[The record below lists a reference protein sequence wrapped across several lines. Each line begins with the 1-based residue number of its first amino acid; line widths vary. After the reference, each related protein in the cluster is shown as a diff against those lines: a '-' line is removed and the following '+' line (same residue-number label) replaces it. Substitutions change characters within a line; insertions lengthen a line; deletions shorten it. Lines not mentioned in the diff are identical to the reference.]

1 MTRLLHLGGVVA
13 GFLAGLGQGAP
24 SLTHSHSLGP
34 EPEPRGAN
42 CNTAHNRG
50 CWSAGFDIKTD
61 YESSTP
67 PGVTR
72 SFSFTIE
79 EFGNWAAPDGSVKT
93 GAMLINGAYPGPTI
107 VADWGDTISVT
118 VTNKLALNGTS
129 IHWHGLRQLG
139 SNLQDGVGGI
149 TECPIPPGGSKT
161 YTFRVTQYGTTWYHS
176 HFSSQYANGV
186 FGAIQINGPSS
197 ANYDIDLG
205 PYPINDFY
213 LASAEDIVEA
223 SQLGAS
229 GPTSAN
235 VLFNGTNINPSAGG
249 GGAYSTINLTPGKV
263 HLLRLYNPS
272 AQHHYQVSIVGHN
285 LTVIETDLVPVEPIV
300 TDDLFL
306 AIGQRAHVLITADRA
321 PGNYW
326 MNVTL
331 PAANKC
337 GVSDNP
343 FPAAIVHYTSV
354 VEGLPAEEGAV
365 PANPGCIDSLLY
377 APVVSRAADP
387 ATFAHTADNTVDVIS
402 VSTPTVH
409 WLINGSS
416 IRDSS
421 MKVDWG
427 RPVLGSVLSGTG
439 NNASSY
445 PASENLIAINQADAW
460 TYWII
465 ESTST
470 GPHPMH
476 LHGHDFLILGTS
488 APNAGPFTPADVAS
502 LNFANPTRRDV
513 TMLPPAG
520 WNVLAFRS
528 DNPGAW
534 LFHCHIAWHASNG
547 LALDFLERA
556 SEQKGQISPAQ
567 RSAYEDNCA
576 AWNRYFD
583 GQTLVSQTD
592 SGLKVRALELE
603 GH

>member
-1 MTRLLHLGGVVA
+1 MSSLLRLAGVVA
-13 GFLAGLGQGAP
+13 GLLVGLGQSAP
-24 SLTHSHSLGP
+24 SSHSL
-34 EPEPRGAN
+34 EPRGAA
-42 CNTAHNRG
+42 CNTAQNRG
-50 CWSAGFDIKTD
+50 CWSSGFNINTD
-61 YESSTP
+61 YESKTP

-72 SFSFTIE
+72 HFDFTVE
-79 EFGNWAAPDGSVKT
+79 EFANWTAPDGSVKT
-93 GAMLINGAYPGPTI
+93 GAMLINGIYPGPTI
-107 VADWGDTISVT
+107 VADWGDTVSVT
-118 VTNKLALNGTS
+118 VTNKLTLNGTS

-149 TECPIPPGGSKT
+149 TECPIPPGRSKT
-161 YTFRVTQYGTTWYHS
+161 YTFRLTQYGTTWYHS

-186 FGAIQINGPSS
+186 FGAIQINGPAS

-213 LASAEDIVEA
+213 LSSAEDIVEA

-235 VLFNGTNINPSAGG
+235 VLFNGTNVNPSGSG
-249 GGAYSTINLTPGKV
+249 SGGAYSTINLTPGKT

-285 LTVIETDLVPVEPIV
+285 LTVIETDLVPVAPILA
-300 TDDLFL
+300 DNIFL
-306 AIGQRAHVLITADRA
+306 AIGQRAHVLITADKA
-321 PGNYW
+321 AGNYW

-337 GVSDNP
+337 GVSNNP

-354 VEGLPAEEGAV
+354 PESNPTQAGAV
-365 PANPGCIDSLLY
+365 PANPGCQDSLLY
-377 APVVSRAADP
+377 APVVAQAADP
-387 ATFAHTADNTVDVIS
+387 ATFAQTAGNTVDVIS

-409 WLINGSS
+409 WIVNGSS
-416 IRDSS
+416 IHDST
-421 MKVDWG
+421 MRVAWD
-427 RPVLGSVLSGTG
+427 RPVLGNVLSD
-439 NNASSY
+439 NATY
-445 PASENLIAINQADAW
+445 AASENIITIDQKNAW

-488 APNAGPFTPADVAS
+488 APNAGFFKAADVAS

-513 TMLPPAG
+513 TMLPPVG
-520 WNVLAFRS
+520 WNVLAFKA

-534 LFHCHIAWHASNG
+534 LFHCHIAWHSSNG

-556 SEQKGQISPAQ
+556 SELKAQVTAAQ
-567 RSAYEDNCA
+567 RRAYEDDCA
-576 AWNRYFD
+576 AWSSYFD
-583 GQTLVSQTD
+583 GQTLVYQTD
-592 SGLKVRALELE
+592 SGLKVRELELDAS
-603 GH
+603 

>member
-1 MTRLLHLGGVVA
+1 MLSLLRLAGVVT
-13 GFLAGLGQGAP
+13 GLLAGLGQGAP
-24 SLTHSHSLGP
+24 SFTHSL
-34 EPEPRGAN
+34 EPRGAT

-50 CWSAGFDIKTD
+50 CWSAGFNINTD

-67 PGVTR
+67 LGVTR
-72 SFSFTIE
+72 FFSFTVE
-79 EFGNWAAPDGSVKT
+79 EFTNWTAPDGEVKT
-93 GAMLINGAYPGPTI
+93 GAMLINGIYPGPTI

-118 VTNKLALNGTS
+118 VTNKLTLNGTS

-161 YTFRVTQYGTTWYHS
+161 YTFKLTQYGTTWYHS

-235 VLFNGTNINPSAGG
+235 VLFNGTNINPPGTAG
-249 GGAYSTINLTPGKV
+249 GGAYSTINLTPGKT

-272 AQHHYQVSIVGHN
+272 AQHHYQVSIVGHS

-300 TDDLFL
+300 TDNIFL
-306 AIGQRAHVLITADRA
+306 AIGQRAHVLITANQEA
-321 PGNYW
+321 GNYW

-337 GVSDNP
+337 GVSNNP
-343 FPAAIVHYTSV
+343 FPAAIVHYTNV
-354 VEGLPAEEGAV
+354 AEGNPTEAGTV
-365 PANPGCIDSLLY
+365 PANLGCQDSLLY
-377 APVVSRAADP
+377 APIVSQAADS
-387 ATFAHTADNTVDVIS
+387 AAFAQTAGNTVDVIS

-421 MKVDWG
+421 MKVDWD
-427 RPVLGSVLSGTG
+427 RPVIGNVLSGNT
-439 NNASSY
+439 SY
-445 PASENLIAINQADAW
+445 ATSENLITINQKNAW

-476 LHGHDFLILGTS
+476 LHGHDFLVIGTS
-488 APNAGPFTPADVAS
+488 APNAGFFTAADVAS
-502 LNFANPTRRDV
+502 LNFTNPTRRDV

-556 SEQKGQISPAQ
+556 SEQKAQVSAAQ
-567 RSAYEDNCA
+567 RDAYEDNCA
-576 AWNRYFD
+576 AWNEYFN

-592 SGLKVRALELE
+592 SGLKVRELELG